1 MDHAPRSPR
10 GVGFVRLGKD
20 VAMTRLPALLLIFA
34 GLTAVT
40 TGALAAWKTEPG
52 VATPSYAVTQPD
64 TSTLNVDSVVLMCE
78 PSGEPTPVLQLQL
91 YLTDD
96 GPLQPKGAAAE
107 ALKAEPRAELAI
119 DGQVFP
125 VGLYFAEDHVVV
137 ADDAQDA
144 MPRLSGRLLDA
155 LQNGHRLV
163 LRADL
168 LAEPAGQPAAFDG
181 TLEVALAGKA
191 IAAVRRC
198 ATAPALSLATH

>member
-1 MDHAPRSPR
+1 
-10 GVGFVRLGKD
+10 
-20 VAMTRLPALLLIFA
+20 MTRLPAFLLVLA
-34 GLTAVT
+34 GAIAGA

-64 TSTLNVDSVVLMCE
+64 TSSLNVDSLVLMCE

-96 GPLQPKGAAAE
+96 GPLLPKGAAAE

-119 DGQVFP
+119 DGKVFP
-125 VGLYFAEDHVVV
+125 VGLYFADDHVVV
-137 ADDAQDA
+137 ADDAQDPV
-144 MPRLSGRLLDA
+144 PRLSASLLDA

-168 LAEPAGQPAAFDG
+168 LSEPAGQPPAFDG
-181 TLEVALAGKA
+181 TLEATLTGTA

-198 ATAPALSLATH
+198 AAAPALSLATH